1 MRGKTHWA
9 VSATGLALALTV
21 SAHATFAQAVSDG
34 FDHGRTNAVAAPRGQ
49 ALAAV
54 PGAVSADVVRSYL
67 RARGFSAA
75 TVDSLRQVGANT
87 SRSGLVHLKFEQQVG
102 GLRVH
107 GRYLKAAINARG
119 ELVHLIENLAAV
131 PTASLAGPA
140 IAEPN
145 ALRAAM
151 ARVHPD
157 AQINVGAGARNG
169 NATTFPR
176 GAFFFA
182 DPSVTRVAVPMSDG
196 SMTVGMLVETW
207 GRKKN
212 QLHHTLVGRDG
223 RILDVQSR
231 TANDS
236 YNVFQVDPGKT
247 PQTVVQGPAPGGVL
261 SPEGWL
267 SAGDQSTIRISGNN
281 TSAYLDATANNQP
294 DHGGSAVPSGNFLAV
309 ADFSVSPSTPTNQ
322 AVAVQNLFY
331 LTNVVHDI
339 LYRLGFNE
347 QAGNFQENN
356 FGRGGE
362 DGDPVRAEAQ
372 DGEGTDNANFAT
384 PADGKSPRMQM
395 FLWSGIGA
403 THEVNVNPAGPS
415 YVAVPA
421 EWSAFT
427 TTGLSGNVVLVNDGV
442 GTPTDACEPITANL
456 RRMIALVDRG
466 ICSFAVKAQNA
477 QRAGAAGLIVANN
490 VPADPVVMGA
500 SGENL
505 RIPAVMISQADGAA
519 LRALASPNVTV
530 RMLSPQPLQIDAA
543 LDSDVVYHEYG
554 HGLTWRM
561 IGGMSGPFG
570 GAVGEGM
577 SDGVAMLINN
587 DDRIGEYSASNP
599 NGIRRFRYTGY
610 PLTYK
615 EVKGEEVHNDGEIY
629 AAIVWRMIELFKA
642 AYGDPSGRD
651 RLFSYV
657 VDGMNFTP
665 STPAYEQMRDGILA
679 AVRNGPTPSDC
690 NLVWQAFGQFGVG
703 DGAKGVLNGTAV
715 QITESF
721 VVPSCN

>member
-1 MRGKTHWA
+1 MSGKTHGA
-9 VSATGLALALTV
+9 VGAATLALALTV
-21 SAHATFAQAVSDG
+21 SAQIAFAQAVSAG
-34 FDHGRTNAVAAPRGQ
+34 FDHGRANAVAAPRGQ

-54 PGAVSADVVRSYL
+54 PGAASADVVRSYL
-67 RARGFSAA
+67 RAIGFSTA
-75 TVDSLRQVGANT
+75 TVDSLRESGTNT
-87 SRSGLVHLKFEQQVG
+87 SRSGLVHLRFEQQVG
-102 GLRVH
+102 GLTVY
-107 GRYLKAAINARG
+107 GRYVKAAINARG
-119 ELVHLIENLAAV
+119 ELVHLIENLAVV
-131 PTASLAGPA
+131 PTASLAQPA
-140 IAEPN
+140 IAEPH
-145 ALRAAM
+145 ALSAAM

-157 AQINVGAGARNG
+157 AQINIGQGARNG

-207 GRKKN
+207 SRKN
-212 QLHHTLVGRDG
+212 NLLHHTLVGRDG

-236 YNVFQVDPGKT
+236 YNVFQIDPGKS
-247 PQTVVQGPAPGGVL
+247 PQVVVQGPGAGNAQ
-261 SPEGWL
+261 SPAGWL
-267 SAGDQSTIRISGNN
+267 GAGDQSTIQISGNN

-294 DHGGSAVPSGNFLAV
+294 DRGGSAITTGDFLAA
-309 ADFSVSPSTPTNQ
+309 ADLTVSPSTPINQ

-331 LTNVVHDI
+331 LTNVIHDI
-339 LYRLGFNE
+339 LYSHGFDE
-347 QAGNFQENN
+347 QAGNFQEDN
-356 FGRGGE
+356 FGHGGR
-362 DGDPVRAEAQ
+362 DRDPVQAEAQ

-384 PADGKSPRMQM
+384 PVDGKRPRMQM
-395 FLWSGIGA
+395 FLWSGLGA
-403 THEVNVNPAGPS
+403 THEVKVNPSGPS

-421 EWSAFT
+421 EWSIFT
-427 TTGLSGNVVLVNDGV
+427 TTGLTGNVVLVNDG
-442 GTPTDACEPITANL
+442 GDSPTDACQPIAANL

-466 ICSFAVKAQNA
+466 TCSFAVKAQNA

-490 VPADPVVMGA
+490 SPDSPVVMGS

-530 RMLSPQPLQIDAA
+530 RKLAVQPLQIDAS
-543 LDSDVVYHEYG
+543 LDSDIVYHEYG

-587 DDRIGEYSASNP
+587 DDVIAEYSTSNP
-599 NGIRRFRYTGY
+599 IGIRRSRYTGY

-615 EVKGEEVHNDGEIY
+615 AVAGQEVHNDGEIY

-642 AYGDPSGRD
+642 AYGDLPGRS
-651 RLFSYV
+651 RLFSYI

-679 AVRNGPTPSDC
+679 AVRNGATPSDC

-703 DGAKGVLNGTAV
+703 DGAKGVVNGTTV
-715 QITESF
+715 EITESF
-721 VVPSCN
+721 AVPSCN